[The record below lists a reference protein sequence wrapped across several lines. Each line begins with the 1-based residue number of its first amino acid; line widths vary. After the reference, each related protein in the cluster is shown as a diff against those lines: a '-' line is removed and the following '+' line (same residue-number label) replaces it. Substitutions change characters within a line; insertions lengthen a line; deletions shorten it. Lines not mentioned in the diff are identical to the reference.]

1 MTRRQVLTAY
11 ALLTVAVAAFGA
23 HTVVGR
29 VAAGGIPPLALTF
42 WRWLLALAVLLPL
55 AWPHLRTNWPVLVA
69 HRGKIAAASLFFV
82 IGFNVLFYLGL
93 HDTTAINAALLN
105 SVAPVVIVL
114 VMWVG
119 RLERLTLRQG
129 VGLAICLAGVVV
141 VVCRGELGV
150 LLTLGVNRGDLIF
163 LLAILSFALYSTV
176 LRRLP
181 GGLHPTIV
189 MCAMIVVGLP
199 VLAPLYAW
207 EYAATGPF
215 ALSGGNLMILA
226 YVVLGQ
232 AVIAFFCWMQG
243 VRIIGANRS
252 AIMFNLV
259 PVFTALFALM
269 FLGESLQPYHGAGF
283 VLIFA
288 GMCLALLGPS
298 RAATVEAPAP

>member
-1 MTRRQVLTAY
+1 MTRRPAPTAY
-11 ALLTVAVAAFGA
+11 VLLTVAVAAFGA

-29 VAAGGIPPLALTF
+29 VAAPDIPPLALTF
-42 WRWLLALAVLLPL
+42 WRWLLAFVVLLPI
-55 AWPHLRTNWPVLVA
+55 AWPHLRANWPLIVA

-114 VMWVG
+114 VMWIG
-119 RLERLTLRQG
+119 RMERLTLRQG
-129 VGLAICLAGVVV
+129 VGLAVCIAGVVV
-141 VVCRGELGV
+141 VVLRGDLGV
-150 LLTLGVNRGDLIF
+150 LLTLSVNRGDLIF
-163 LLAILSFALYSTV
+163 LLAMLSFALYSTV

-181 GGLHPTIV
+181 GGVHPVIV

-215 ALSGGNLMILA
+215 ALSGGNLMIIA

-243 VRIIGANRS
+243 VRTVGANRA

-259 PVFTALFALM
+259 PVFTALFAFL

-283 VLIFA
+283 VLIFV
-288 GMCLALLGPS
+288 GMCLALLGRD
-298 RAATVEAPAP
+298 RAAKVEAPAP